1 VAEIEKDFSLLG
13 ATAVEDLL
21 HEHAKETVK
30 AIREEG
36 LKFWMLTGDSPDIA
50 MNIGYAC
57 ELLSDSTKILK
68 IE

>member
-1 VAEIEKDFSLLG
+1 M
-13 ATAVEDLL
+13 EDLL
-21 HEHAKETVK
+21 REHSKDTVK

-36 LKFWMLTGDSPDIA
+36 LKLWMLTGDSPDIA